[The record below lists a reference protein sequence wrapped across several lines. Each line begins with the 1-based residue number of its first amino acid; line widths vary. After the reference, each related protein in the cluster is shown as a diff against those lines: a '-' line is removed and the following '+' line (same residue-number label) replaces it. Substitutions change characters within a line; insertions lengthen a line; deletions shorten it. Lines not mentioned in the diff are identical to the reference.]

1 MAYCVFTCK
10 KPKTGAA
17 DGGLSAHIDREK
29 WDAKEH
35 KMVPF
40 VPDSVIHPELS
51 HLNKEYLLPPG
62 MGRTEAINKRIMEA
76 GITRKIRDDQAK
88 FLAFLCSSDR
98 ETMLKIYNEGRWQ
111 AWVDANIS
119 FMQKTF
125 GKENVVGCAGH
136 MDEVTFHLHFT
147 VVPILTGQAA
157 ERPDTKKQFEKR
169 NGKEKRRYKKQEVTA
184 RLCAKDVFT
193 PANAEQWQ
201 TDYALHMQAAGFDLQ
216 RGEVGSQAKHM
227 DPAVYN
233 AIKAEEEKLKA
244 EKDGLE
250 MQKEVLEDEVDT
262 LQSEKDA
269 LTLDIDTLN
278 KEKRQAE
285 TAVKSLQ
292 TMCSNLTT
300 QKTQLTSDLA
310 TLQSQL
316 SEGKIS
322 LAEYNQKKADVN
334 KQISDCDVRLADKQ
348 QKLETKQAEL
358 QPITETV
365 NYYDVAYVRFDVPE
379 IKVKPPKITERPP
392 RFGNIDEWT
401 KAQNASIREQFQGS
415 LTSYGKTVMDAAQKN
430 IIGERKFRLMQ
441 QRDMEELGDNLRL
454 EKYHRS
460 QQTSDTLNLL
470 ALFEK
475 PDTAKLVRE
484 VAIALMGGHYVSIPC
499 AGGGSVS
506 SETGWDGR
514 KKDEEDEN
522 FRLRC
527 WLHAAK
533 TVKASQKVQTKR
545 KGYGMK

>member
-1 MAYCVFTCK
+1 MAYCVFRCK

-29 WDAKEH
+29 CDGKEH

-51 HLNKEYLLPPG
+51 HLNKEYILPPS
-62 MGRTEAINKRIMEA
+62 MGRTEAINKRKIEA

-88 FLAFLCSSDR
+88 FLAFLCTSDR
-98 ETMLKIYNEGRWQ
+98 ETMLQIYNEGRWQ

-147 VVPILTGQAA
+147 VVPILMRQAA

-184 RLCAKDVFT
+184 RLCAKDDFT
-193 PANAEQWQ
+193 PANAEKWQ

-216 RGEVGSQAKHM
+216 RGEVGSQAKHQN
-227 DPAVYN
+227 PAAYN
-233 AIKAEEEKLKA
+233 AIKAEEAKLIA

-250 MQKEVLEDEVDT
+250 MQKDVLEDEVDK

-269 LTLDIDTLN
+269 LALDIDALN
-278 KEKRQAE
+278 KEKKQVE
-285 TAVKSLQ
+285 TAVKGLQ
-292 TMCSNLTT
+292 KMCSNLTT
-300 QKTQLTSDLA
+300 QKSQLATDLA
-310 TLQSQL
+310 NLQSQL
-316 SEGKIS
+316 SDGKIS
-322 LAEYNQKKADVN
+322 LVEYNQKKADMD
-334 KQISDCDVRLADKQ
+334 KQISDCDARLADKQ
-348 QKLETKQAEL
+348 QKLEKKQAEL
-358 QPITETV
+358 QTITDKV
-365 NYYDVAYVRFDVPE
+365 NRSDVAYVRFDVPKND
-379 IKVKPPKITERPP
+379 IKAPKITERPP
-392 RFGNIDEWT
+392 RFGNIDEWMKT
-401 KAQNASIREQFQGS
+401 QNASIKEYFDKAYD
-415 LTSYGKTVMDAAQKN
+415 TYGKRVMTTAQN
-430 IIGERKFRLMQ
+430 CIVSERKLYLKQ
-441 QRDMEELGDNLRL
+441 QNDMSELGDNLRR
-454 EKYHRS
+454 EKYLR
-460 QQTSDTLNLL
+460 QQLSSDVAGLL
-470 ALFEK
+470 SLFEK

-484 VAIALMGGHYVSIPC
+484 VAIALMGGYYVNIPC
-499 AGGGSVS
+499 ASGGSVS

-527 WLHAAK
+527 RLHAAK
-533 TVKASQKVQTKR
+533 TVKVSRNVATSQKR
-545 KGYGMK
+545 YGLK

>member
-29 WDAKEH
+29 WDGKEH

-98 ETMLKIYNEGRWQ
+98 ETMLRIYNEGRWQ

-125 GKENVVGCAGH
+125 GKDNVVGCAGH

-147 VVPILTGQAA
+147 VVPILAGQAA

-233 AIKAEEEKLKA
+233 SIKAEEAKLIA

-269 LTLDIDTLN
+269 LVLDVDILN
-278 KEKRQAE
+278 KEK
-285 TAVKSLQ
+285 
-292 TMCSNLTT
+292 
-300 QKTQLTSDLA
+300 
-310 TLQSQL
+310 
-316 SEGKIS
+316 
-322 LAEYNQKKADVN
+322 
-334 KQISDCDVRLADKQ
+334 
-348 QKLETKQAEL
+348 KQAEL
-358 QPITETV
+358 QTITDKV
-365 NYYDVAYVRFDVPE
+365 NRYNVAYVRFDVP
-379 IKVKPPKITERPP
+379 KVLLPVPKITERPP
-392 RFGNIDEWT
+392 RFGNIDEWQKT
-401 KAQNASIREQFQGS
+401 QNACIKEQFRNSLKTYGETVMQAAQNCIVS
-415 LTSYGKTVMDAAQKN
+415 
-430 IIGERKFRLMQ
+430 ERKLYLKQ
-441 QRDMEELGDNLRL
+441 QNDMSELGDNLRRAVYL
-454 EKYHRS
+454 R
-460 QQTSDTLNLL
+460 QQQSSDVAGLL
-470 ALFEK
+470 SLFEK

-484 VAIALMGGHYVSIPC
+484 IAVALMGGHYVSIPC

-533 TVKASQKVQTKR
+533 TVKASHNVQTRR
-545 KGYGMK
+545 KGCGMG